1 MILLSSLPDSWNAT
15 VTAVSSSSGNS
26 KLKFDDVRD
35 LVLSE
40 EIRRR
45 ESGETS
51 NSSALHTE
59 SRGRTSERNSNRG
72 RSKSR
77 RGKSR
82 WGRKDFNCYNCGK
95 KGHFK
100 KDCRAPKKD
109 TGTQESVHVIEEAGD
124 AMILSVN
131 SPIESWILDS
141 GASFHATPCQE
152 IMENYVSGDFGKVH
166 LADDETLKIVG
177 KGDIIL
183 KFPNQTT
190 WKLQGVRHVPSL
202 RRNLIS
208 VGQLDGEGYC
218 TTFSGHEWKITKG
231 ALVIARGK
239 KTGTLYVT
247 SNLENIVAVAD
258 EDGKSNL
265 WHQRLGHMSEK
276 GMKTLLSKGKLPDL
290 KNVDVGL
297 CEDCIFGKQKKV
309 SFTKIGK
316 TPKAERLELVHTDV
330 WGPSPVSSLA
340 GSLYYVTF
348 IDDSTRKL
356 WVYFLKKKSEV
367 FDTFRKWKAMV
378 ENETGL
384 KIKRVRSDNGGE
396 YRDKRFR
403 EFCANNGI
411 KMEKTVPM
419 TPQQNGVAVRMN
431 RTLNERARS
440 MRIHAGLPK
449 MFWAEAVN
457 TAAYLINRGPSI
469 PLDGKI
475 PKEVWSGKEV
485 NLSHLRVFGCISYVQ
500 IDSAERSKLDA
511 KSNKCVFVGYVGDEF
526 GYRFWDYE
534 NRKIIRSRDVIFN
547 EKVMYKDK
555 SIAES
560 SSSSTEAEKKEFVE
574 FEEISGNDVQIS
586 PEAVQEEPG
595 TPALRR
601 SSRIPK
607 PIQRYSPS
615 LHYLLLSDSGEPE
628 CYDQAMQVED
638 SVKWESSMKDEMD
651 SLMSNQTWELAELP
665 PGKKALHNKWVY
677 RIKEEHDGN
686 KCYKARLVFKGF
698 QQKEGVD
705 YNEIFSPVVKLTT
718 IRLVL
723 KIVAAEN
730 LHLEQL
736 DVKTAFLHGDLE
748 EELYMR

>member
-1 MILLSSLPDSWNAT
+1 MEIEFDDEVRALILLSSLPDSWNAT

-26 KLKFDDVRD
+26 KLKFYDVRD

-82 WGRKDFNCYNCGK
+82 WGKKDFNCYNCGK
-95 KGHFK
+95 KCHFK

-109 TGTQESVHVIEEAGD
+109 TGAQESAHVTEEAGD

-152 IMENYVSGDFGKVH
+152 IMENYVSGDFGKVY

-177 KGDIIL
+177 KGDIKL
-183 KFPNQTT
+183 KLPNQTT
-190 WKLQGVRHVPSL
+190 WKLQGVRHVPGL

-231 ALVIARGK
+231 ALVVARGK

-258 EDGKSNL
+258 ADGKSNL

-276 GMKTLLSKGKLPDL
+276 GMKTLLSKGKLPDM
-290 KNVDVGL
+290 KNVDVCL

-348 IDDSTRKL
+348 IDKL
-356 WVYFLKKKSEV
+356 KLCSASV
-367 FDTFRKWKAMV
+367 
-378 ENETGL
+378 GL
-384 KIKRVRSDNGGE
+384 K
-396 YRDKRFR
+396 
-403 EFCANNGI
+403 
-411 KMEKTVPM
+411 
-419 TPQQNGVAVRMN
+419 
-431 RTLNERARS
+431 
-440 MRIHAGLPK
+440 
-449 MFWAEAVN
+449 
-457 TAAYLINRGPSI
+457 
-469 PLDGKI
+469 
-475 PKEVWSGKEV
+475 
-485 NLSHLRVFGCISYVQ
+485 
-500 IDSAERSKLDA
+500 
-511 KSNKCVFVGYVGDEF
+511 
-526 GYRFWDYE
+526 
-534 NRKIIRSRDVIFN
+534 
-547 EKVMYKDK
+547 
-555 SIAES
+555 
-560 SSSSTEAEKKEFVE
+560 
-574 FEEISGNDVQIS
+574 
-586 PEAVQEEPG
+586 
-595 TPALRR
+595 
-601 SSRIPK
+601 
-607 PIQRYSPS
+607 
-615 LHYLLLSDSGEPE
+615 
-628 CYDQAMQVED
+628 
-638 SVKWESSMKDEMD
+638 
-651 SLMSNQTWELAELP
+651 
-665 PGKKALHNKWVY
+665 
-677 RIKEEHDGN
+677 
-686 KCYKARLVFKGF
+686 
-698 QQKEGVD
+698 
-705 YNEIFSPVVKLTT
+705 
-718 IRLVL
+718 
-723 KIVAAEN
+723 
-730 LHLEQL
+730 
-736 DVKTAFLHGDLE
+736 
-748 EELYMR
+748 